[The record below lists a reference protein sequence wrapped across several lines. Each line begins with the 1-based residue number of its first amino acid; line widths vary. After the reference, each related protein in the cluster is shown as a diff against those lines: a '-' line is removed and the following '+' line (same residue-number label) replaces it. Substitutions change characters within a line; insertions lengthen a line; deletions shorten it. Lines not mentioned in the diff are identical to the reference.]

1 MTAHTLTGDRDK
13 CMEAGM
19 DDYISK
25 PIRKEDI
32 LQVISKWI
40 PGREAT

>member
-1 MTAHTLTGDRDK
+1 
-13 CMEAGM
+13 M

-32 LQVISKWI
+32 LQVISKWV
-40 PGREAT
+40 PGGDAT

>member
-1 MTAHTLTGDRDK
+1 MTAHTMTGDRDK

-25 PIRKEDI
+25 PIRKEQI
-32 LQVISKWI
+32 VQVISKWVL
-40 PGREAT
+40 GGEAT